1 MTPEYCVML
10 TTAILQTLA
19 PVTAGLVT
27 TRASVTHS
35 LLRTLAAAHS
45 CHLPLGCLLGAGTA
59 SLRRGGT
66 GSWSHTTDT
75 DECGNRAAVCYDG
88 VLHYYMGDTLGITL
102 GSQNQWLGE
111 VGKVVREGPSLPCQV
126 TRLH

>member
-1 MTPEYCVML
+1 MVGY
-10 TTAILQTLA
+10 
-19 PVTAGLVT
+19 
-27 TRASVTHS
+27 
-35 LLRTLAAAHS
+35 
-45 CHLPLGCLLGAGTA
+45 LLGAGTA
-59 SLRRGGT
+59 SLRRGET

-102 GSQNQWLGE
+102 GSQNQWFGEDE

-126 TRLH
+126 TRLHWEARVSVWCLW